1 MIRILVIDD
10 HIIVHRG
17 LRQIVGEEPD
27 MMVAGEAR
35 SSLEGL
41 SLAQTQPWDA
51 VVLDLSMPG
60 RGGLEVLKELKRER
74 PKLPVLILSMYPEE
88 QYAIRSLRLGASGY
102 LTKESAPEELI
113 RAIRKIVAGGR
124 YVSSSLAETLA
135 GRMVAA
141 DRVAEQPPHET
152 LSDRE
157 FLVLRLIASGK
168 TVADI
173 ASELALGV
181 KTIHTYR
188 TRILEK
194 LGMKTNAELTQYAI
208 RNRLVE

>member
-35 SSLEGL
+35 SSLDGL

-113 RAIRKIVAGGR
+113 KAIRKIVTGGR

-141 DRVAEQPPHET
+141 DRVAGQPPHET

-173 ASELALGV
+173 GSELALGV